1 MKKDTKEAL
10 KQDLEDNKQ
19 LLIKTFDEKVLP
31 NIHITKEELENFR
44 TKNKDATEEQMKY
57 AEQELNIMKKINVI
71 AREAN
76 LFANLDN
83 AIEFLDYLIEQSKIQ

>member
-1 MKKDTKEAL
+1 MKENTKEAL
-10 KQDLEDNKQ
+10 KKDLEENKQ

-31 NIHITKEELENFR
+31 NVHTTKEELENFR
-44 TKNKDATEEQMKY
+44 AKHKGATEEQMKY
-57 AEQELNIMKKINVI
+57 AEQELNVMKKINVI

-83 AIEFLDYLIEQSKIQ
+83 AIEFLDYLIKQSNIQ